1 MPISVII
8 PPILLAKAKGINS
21 LPELTPAFAAMLTTI
36 GSISATVP
44 VLLTKAPMAEVPSMT
59 SKKRRV
65 SLFPASLSNLELIIL
80 ANPV

>member
-1 MPISVII
+1 MRVII
-8 PPILLAKAKGINS
+8 PPMLLAKASGIS
-21 LPELTPAFAAMLTTI
+21 RRPELTPALAAMLTTI
-36 GSISATVP
+36 GSIRATVP

-59 SKKRRV
+59 SKKSRV